1 MQKTLPLYLGPS
13 VIGSVTLDGDENGL
27 FAVAKTYATISG
39 ICRAYIK
46 SSDGELLIG
55 VLSPEESFF
64 SAKKNFSGEALRREG
79 ISPEDISFAYA
90 LYKESSH
97 TSKPYDW
104 QEITS
109 IPEIL
114 SKNKITETL
123 ARSLGAKAD
132 DLTSPTVL
140 AVPLFT
146 RRPFP
151 RPDVLCLMTPTRID
165 GELFGVC
172 GISKNGEVRK
182 L

>member
-1 MQKTLPLYLGPS
+1 MEKTLPLYLGPS
-13 VIGSVTLDGDENGL
+13 VIGSVILEGDENGL
-27 FAVAKTYATISG
+27 FAVAKTYASISG

-46 SSDGELLIG
+46 STDAELLIG

-64 SAKKNFSGEALRREG
+64 SAKKNFTGEVLRGKG

-90 LYKESSH
+90 VYKESPHISA
-97 TSKPYDW
+97 SYDW

-109 IPEIL
+109 IPEAL
-114 SKNKITETL
+114 LKNKITETL
-123 ARSLGAKAD
+123 AGSLGAKAD

-172 GISKNGEVRK
+172 GIGANGEVRR